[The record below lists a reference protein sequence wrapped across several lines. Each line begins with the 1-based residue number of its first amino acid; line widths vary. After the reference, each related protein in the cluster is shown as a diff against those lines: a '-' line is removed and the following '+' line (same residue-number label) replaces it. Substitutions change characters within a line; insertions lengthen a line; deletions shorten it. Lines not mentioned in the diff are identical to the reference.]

1 MSMRSGSLGV
11 GLGQL
16 ARWAILAN
24 RRLPHVVA
32 PLGDSR
38 AAAVYV
44 DSAQRGY
51 TASSALNWANAYL
64 GQRLIIGQG
73 FGKSG
78 DRTDQVLARLPA
90 AIASGAGMLYI
101 LVGLNDISQNY
112 PTAATSG
119 ATAFANVRTMID
131 AGRTAGMIVVVEAEV
146 AANNLTGAQIA
157 QVNEFNALLFE
168 YGERTPGL
176 HINDARFT
184 VMQPSYGDGALQFRA
199 GLSYDGIHLNGRG
212 SSYAGEALAALL
224 DRLVPPRPGVALN
237 TRTALVGLGRRQLL
251 ANPIF
256 MTTTGGTLNTG
267 ASGTVPAGF
276 GGVVSGGGATATY
289 GTQADVD
296 GIGNNAVIDATFTA
310 GGSQVR
316 LFQDVAAANYQAGDI
331 VEGVAVIDVLGTPT
345 GLAALMLQL
354 VQSTAA
360 SGGQSFDNYSMYG
373 PVGTGQLGVDRAVRF
388 TMKTRPFVLLPAV
401 GSGAYTQLSVRA
413 VTAGAGGCKFV
424 VRQMALKRRD
434 AGY

>member
-1 MSMRSGSLGV
+1 MAMRSGSLGV

-131 AGRTAGMIVVVEAEV
+131 AGRAAGMIVVIEAEV
-146 AANNLTGAQIA
+146 GANGLTAAQIA
-157 QVNEFNALLFE
+157 QVNEFNSLLFE

-199 GLSYDGIHLNGRG
+199 GLSYDGIHLNGCG
-212 SSYAGEALAALL
+212 SSYAGEGLAALL
-224 DRLVPPRPGVALN
+224 DKLVPPRPGVALN

-256 MTTTGGTLNTG
+256 VTTTGGTLGTG
-267 ASGTVPAGF
+267 ATGTVPAGF
-276 GGVVSGGGATATY
+276 GGSVSGGGATATY

-296 GIGNNAVIDATFTA
+296 GIGNNAVVDATFTA
-310 GGSQVR
+310 AGSQVR
-316 LFQDVAAANYQAGDI
+316 FFQDVPAANYVAGDI
-331 VEGVAVIDVLGTPT
+331 VQGVAVIDVLGTPSN
-345 GLAALMLQL
+345 LAALMLQL

-360 SGGQSFDNYSMYG
+360 SGGQSFDNFSMYG

-388 TMKTRPFVLLPAV
+388 TMQTRPYTLLPAV
-401 GSGAYTQLSVRA
+401 GAGAYVQLSVRA
-413 VTAGAGGCKFV
+413 ITGGSGGAKFV